1 MTKFKHEVMNSNLKY
16 STHQKILV
24 AVDCT
29 IFGFDSKSLKLLL
42 FRRKVEPLKGH
53 WSLIGAFLQ
62 NDLSILEGAKRI
74 LMEST
79 GLKDIY
85 LDQLKTYGAVKRDP
99 VERVISVGFYSLIR
113 IDDLQIQSVKDYDA
127 KWFDINEIPEL
138 ILDHGTMVTDAISAL
153 RLRARHEPI
162 GFNLLPNHFTL
173 PQLQALYESIYQSK
187 RDSRNFRKKVLSLNI
202 IEKTD
207 LKDKTGSKK
216 GAFLYTFKK
225 NLQLNDIGHDF
236 HFDLY

>member
-1 MTKFKHEVMNSNLKY
+1 MKLINSNLKY
-16 STHQKILV
+16 STQQKILV

-42 FRRKVEPLKGH
+42 FRRKVEPLKGN

-62 NDLSILEGAKRI
+62 NDLSIVEGAKRI
-74 LMEST
+74 LQEST

-153 RLRARHEPI
+153 QLKARHEPI
-162 GFNLLPNHFTL
+162 GFNLLPDHFTL

-225 NLQLNDIGHDF
+225 NLQLNDRGHDF

>member
-1 MTKFKHEVMNSNLKY
+1 MKLIKSNLKY
-16 STHQKILV
+16 TTPQKILV

-42 FRRKVEPLKGH
+42 FRRKVEPLKGS
-53 WSLIGAFLQ
+53 WSLIGAFIE
-62 NDLSILEGAKRI
+62 NDLSIVDGAKRI
-74 LMEST
+74 LLEST

-85 LDQLKTYGAVKRDP
+85 LEQLKTYGAVDRDP

-113 IDDLQIQSVKDYDA
+113 IDELDIQSVEDYDA
-127 KWFDINEIPEL
+127 KWFDINDIPEL
-138 ILDHGTMVTDAISAL
+138 ILDHGTMVKDAIEAL
-153 RLRARHEPI
+153 QLKARHKPI
-162 GFNLLPNHFTL
+162 GFSLLPDHFTL

-202 IEKTD
+202 LEKTD

-216 GAFLYTFKK
+216 GAFLYTFRK
-225 NLQLNDIGHDF
+225 NVKLEENGQDF
-236 HFDLY
+236 LFDLY